1 MVRNQIQFEHIA
13 TILVVA
19 IILIVGYSSEDTP
32 TNTTSSKGKQEFC
45 DSDSQ
50 ITHRKDNKDSV
61 QTINSEKFVH
71 NSASGLDV
79 SINPWYDKGYGQGWE
94 DGYEDGIENL
104 RDDSYDDDC
113 NYRGKKRKQY
123 QLGYA
128 EGYEAGF
135 DDGFSDSD
143 LGEEEEE

>member
-1 MVRNQIQFEHIA
+1 MDYKEI
-13 TILVVA
+13 
-19 IILIVGYSSEDTP
+19 
-32 TNTTSSKGKQEFC
+32 
-45 DSDSQ
+45 
-50 ITHRKDNKDSV
+50 
-61 QTINSEKFVH
+61 
-71 NSASGLDV
+71 
-79 SINPWYDKGYGQGWE
+79 
-94 DGYEDGIENL
+94 IENL
-104 RDDSYDDDC
+104 RDDSYGDDC